1 VTTSLNSG
9 TSGATALGVIA
20 ILLWS
25 TTIGCLRI
33 LTAAL
38 GTFTTA
44 AIVYTLAGA
53 LGCLA
58 LALRRGALRRV
69 LALPKAYLF
78 GCGALCVMCIAGLN
92 TAVGFSASKAQ
103 VLEVSVVNYL
113 WPALTLFLSVPILGR
128 KARPW
133 LALGVILSLGGVFLA
148 LQQGTRTTW
157 AGFAERFAARP
168 APYLFVLMAALA
180 WAFYSTLSRRV
191 GGDSGAMPLFLL
203 AAGLLLGLVRLT
215 VTETAAWSWK
225 VVPALV
231 YTAVCPSLLAYTF
244 WDIAMRKGRIVL
256 LAAFSYLIPILSVG
270 FTCLLLS
277 IRPAWTLWAACVLVV
292 AGAVISKLSI
302 SDPSPPVP
310 SAPDDS

>member
-1 VTTSLNSG
+1 MTQPTAPRRLP
-9 TSGATALGVIA
+9 TALGVLA

-25 TTIGCLRI
+25 TTIGCLRF

-44 AIVYTLAGA
+44 ATVYTLAGV
-53 LGCLA
+53 LGCMV

-78 GCGALCVMCIAGLN
+78 GCGALCVLCIAGLN
-92 TAVGFSASKAQ
+92 TAIGFSNGNQQ
-103 VLEVSVVNYL
+103 VVEISVVNYL

-133 LALGVILSLGGVFLA
+133 LALGVILSLAGVFLA

-157 AGFAERFAARP
+157 AGFAERFADRP
-168 APYLFVLMAALA
+168 GPYLFALTGALA
-180 WAFYSTLSRRV
+180 WALYSTLSRRV

-215 VTETAAWSWK
+215 VKESATWSWK

-231 YTAVCPSLLAYTF
+231 YAAVCPSLLAYSF
-244 WDIAMRKGRIVL
+244 WDLAMRKGRIVL
-256 LAAFSYLIPILSVG
+256 LAALSYLIPILSVA

-277 IRPAWTLWAACVLVV
+277 VQPKWTLWAACVLVV

-302 SDPSPPVP
+302 SDPFPSPP
-310 SAPDDS
+310 SESDDG